1 MAPAP
6 DDRQKPHYHG
16 HRERLRRRLLDKGPE
31 SLSDYEVVEF
41 LLFGARL
48 RGDTKPLAKD
58 LLQRFG
64 GLAGLFSAHADDLA
78 SVPGMGESSAAIL
91 KIIPEAARRLALA
104 QAQEAPV
111 ISSWD
116 RLLNYCRI
124 AMANEK
130 VEQLRLLFLD
140 SKNRLIADEVQQR
153 GTVDH
158 TPAYPREVLKRAL
171 ELGATALILAH
182 NHPSGDTTPSA
193 ADIAMTKAIQE
204 AAEKL
209 GIALHDHV
217 IIGKTG
223 HSSFRSL
230 GLL

>member
-1 MAPAP
+1 MPSAP
-6 DDRQKPHYHG
+6 DQPKPHYLG
-16 HRERLRRRLLDKGPE
+16 HRERLRRRLLDKGAE

-41 LLFGARL
+41 LLFAARP

-64 GLAGLFSAHADDLA
+64 GLAGLLTANPADLSA
-78 SVPGMGESSAAIL
+78 VPGMGESSAAIL

-104 QAQEAPV
+104 EAQEAPV

-116 RLLNYCRI
+116 RLLDYCRVT
-124 AMANEK
+124 MAHEK

-182 NHPSGDTTPSA
+182 NHPSGDATPSA
-193 ADIAMTKAIQE
+193 ADIEMTKAIKE

-209 GIALHDHV
+209 GITLHDHV

>member
-1 MAPAP
+1 MARTP
-6 DDRQKPHYHG
+6 DQPKPHYHG

-41 LLFGARL
+41 LLFAART

-64 GLAGLFSAHADDLA
+64 SLAGVLSANAADLA
-78 SVPGMGESSAAIL
+78 AVPDMGESSAAIL

-104 QAQEAPV
+104 EAQEGPV

-116 RLLNYCRI
+116 RLLAYCRL
-124 AMANEK
+124 AMAHEK

-140 SKNRLIADEVQQR
+140 SKNRLIADEIQQR

-171 ELGATALILAH
+171 ELGATL
-182 NHPSGDTTPSA
+182 PSFWPTT
-193 ADIAMTKAIQE
+193 THRAIPRPRPLTS
-204 AAEKL
+204 K
-209 GIALHDHV
+209 
-217 IIGKTG
+217 
-223 HSSFRSL
+223 
-230 GLL
+230 